1 MKNSNLVKW
10 LVLADIVFL
19 LLYSSLM
26 FILVSQHDLAF
37 YTIYGFTAFAIVSFG
52 FALHSIIFL
61 PKNLK
66 EAFLNEPYFTISLF
80 YLIGQLIYG
89 IWAQINADVA
99 YKFILSGNILLCGTY
114 LVVLILLH
122 IVIRLNK
129 SFEHQT
135 EEERHFILRLRQVLV
150 EISSQPGAARQYA
163 LDLQKFIETV
173 IPYSSEKAQSS
184 ENKILEIAYSLG
196 QTEDEQLLQ
205 EYEQEIKHL
214 LIIRNE
220 QCKL

>member
-1 MKNSNLVKW
+1 MVKPLNLPISVNINLV
-10 LVLADIVFL
+10 
-19 LLYSSLM
+19 M
-26 FILVSQHDLAF
+26 ILDVS
-37 YTIYGFTAFAIVSFG
+37 T
-52 FALHSIIFL
+52 
-61 PKNLK
+61 
-66 EAFLNEPYFTISLF
+66 
-80 YLIGQLIYG
+80 
-89 IWAQINADVA
+89 
-99 YKFILSGNILLCGTY
+99 GTY

-205 EYEQEIKHL
+205 KYEQEIKHL